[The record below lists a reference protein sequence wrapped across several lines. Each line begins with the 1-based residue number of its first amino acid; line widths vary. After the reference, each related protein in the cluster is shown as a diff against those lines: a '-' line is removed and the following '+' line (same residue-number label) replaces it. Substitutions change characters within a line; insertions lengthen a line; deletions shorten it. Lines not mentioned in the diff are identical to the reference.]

1 MLNLLEMQLLEKAIK
16 RVNLSDQDIS
26 RINFTI
32 TNGVHRARVYT
43 PKTSYLFEYRY
54 KKVWVIL
61 V

>member
-1 MLNLLEMQLLEKAIK
+1 MQLLEKAIK
-16 RVNLSDQDIS
+16 RVNVSDQDIS
-26 RINFTI
+26 RINYTI
-32 TNGVHRARVYT
+32 SNGVHRARVYT